1 MTTPSFKL
9 IGIFICCLQIVS
21 AQIFL
26 LREKTSKTPND
37 LGVHELTNLRG
48 ADSSGKYGNMMAVTA
63 HLQQK
68 NGQIT
73 IDQYSGT
80 LTDDVKNFATTIAGS
95 GDYGYNGDGIAATS
109 AQTKF
114 PFSVKIDVSGNTY
127 FSDRVDQ
134 RVRKVTVSTGIIT
147 TIAGTGT
154 LGYNGDGILATSAQI
169 NYPDGLDIDRSGNIY
184 IADRENCRVRKVT
197 ASTGIITTVAGTG
210 LNFYNGDGILAT
222 SAQLNYPGGV
232 AVDNSGNVY
241 ISEIY
246 HRVRKVTAS
255 TGIITTIAGTGIAG
269 YNGDGIL
276 ATSAQTN
283 YPDGIAVDS
292 SGNVYFNDL
301 SNYRVRKVT
310 VSTGII
316 TTVAGIGSPGYTGDG
331 ILATNAEIM
340 SSYDGAIDQSDNVYI
355 ADTYNGRIR
364 KVTVSTGIITT
375 VAGIGFPGFGGVSK
389 TSVEIGYAYG
399 VAIGESDNIYVAAGR
414 RILLLT
420 TLPTDAPSVAPTASP
435 SASPSMAPS
444 APLIA
449 IPSVAPTASPSA
461 APSTAPAPSP
471 SAVPSVAPT
480 ASPSAAPST
489 APAASPAVAPSVAPT
504 ASPSAASRSPIRNR
518 PSRPSSAPNCKPRKP
533 TPKCKTPPKCRTR
546 NPSSRAAPRV

>member
-9 IGIFICCLQIVS
+9 IGVFICCLQIVS
-21 AQIFL
+21 AQNLL
-26 LREKTSKTPND
+26 LREKTSRTPND
-37 LGVHELTNLRG
+37 LVVHEPTNLRG
-48 ADSSGKYGNMMAVTA
+48 ADSLGKYGNMMALTA

-68 NGQIT
+68 NEQIT
-73 IDQYSGT
+73 IDQYGRT
-80 LTDDVKNFATTIAGS
+80 LTDNVKNFATTIAGT
-95 GDYGYNGDGIAATS
+95 DTFGYNGDGIAATS
-109 AQTKF
+109 ARLF
-114 PFSVKIDVSGNTY
+114 YPFSVKIDVSGNTY
-127 FSDRVDQ
+127 FSDRENQ

-246 HRVRKVTAS
+246 NRVRKVTAS

-316 TTVAGIGSPGYTGDG
+316 TTVAGTGSPGYNGDG
-331 ILATNAEIM
+331 ILATSAEIM
-340 SSYDGAIDQSDNVYI
+340 SAFDVAIDQSDNVYI

-375 VAGIGFPGFGGVSK
+375 VAGRGFPGSGEVTR
-389 TSVEIGYAYG
+389 TSVEVGYAMAI
-399 VAIGESDNIYVAAGR
+399 AIGESDNIYVATNNQ
-414 RILLLT
+414 ILLLT

-435 SASPSMAPS
+435 SA
-444 APLIA
+444 
-449 IPSVAPTASPSA
+449 
-461 APSTAPAPSP
+461 
-471 SAVPSVAPT
+471 
-480 ASPSAAPST
+480 APST
-489 APAASPAVAPSVAPT
+489 APAASPAAAPSVAPT
-504 ASPSAASRSPIRNR
+504 ASPIRNR
-518 PSRPSSAPNCKPRKP
+518 PSLWHPIVSLGSQLLSAKQRSQRLNAEQGNRHHEQHPVCNTPMENAHHTTRPIGTANTRPRGKSSHVFNEMIARGIQFENKIL
-533 TPKCKTPPKCRTR
+533 
-546 NPSSRAAPRV
+546 V